1 MTETFSI
8 GEALA
13 APFRVIRRHPLAV
26 FAWGFSA
33 CAFSL
38 LTSAL
43 MFGALADLP
52 LMEAGRAEPPPELFG
67 RVMALQ
73 GLSMLANLGQLAL
86 GVVIWTATMRATL
99 RIGRPDRYFFM
110 RAGMDEL
117 RIGVVGIALFLGAY
131 VAVIVLVLL
140 GIAVGA
146 VAWQANEALAIVLGF
161 IMALGLIA
169 AVIYAMAR
177 LSLIAP
183 ATLILQRFAFVEGWT
198 LARGRMG
205 SLLGLLV
212 CTWLIY
218 MAVYFVLAFFA
229 IIAFFASGAFAHMQA
244 LGDAITFRD
253 ILPSPGVLWTLVAV
267 VLLPGAFVY
276 GAVMTL
282 LCAPFASACRQLL
295 DGSPQGALES

>member
-1 MTETFSI
+1 MADTFSI

-13 APFRVIRRHPLAV
+13 TPLRVIRRHPLAV
-26 FAWGFSA
+26 FIWGLVAVGFGLASSA
-33 CAFSL
+33 MVVGS
-38 LTSAL
+38 
-43 MFGALADLP
+43 LADLP
-52 LMEAGRAEPPPELFG
+52 LMEAGSADPSPEMFG

-86 GVVIWTATMRATL
+86 GVIIWTATMRATL

-117 RIGVVGIALFLGAY
+117 RIGVVGIALFFGAY
-131 VAVIVLVLL
+131 IAVIILVLL
-140 GIAVGA
+140 GVAIGA
-146 VAWQANEALAIVLGF
+146 VAWQVNEALALLLGF
-161 IMALGLIA
+161 VMTLGLIA

-183 ATLILQRFAFVEGWT
+183 ATLMLERFAFVEGWN
-198 LARGRMG
+198 LARGRVG

-218 MAVYFVLAFFA
+218 MAVYLVIGFFV
-229 IIAFFASGAFAHMQA
+229 IIALFASGAFAHVQA
-244 LGDAITFRD
+244 LGEAVTFRD
-253 ILPSPGVLWTLVAV
+253 ILPSPGAIAVIVLVLVG
-267 VLLPGAFVY
+267 PGAFLY

-295 DGSPQGALES
+295 DGSPQGALEL